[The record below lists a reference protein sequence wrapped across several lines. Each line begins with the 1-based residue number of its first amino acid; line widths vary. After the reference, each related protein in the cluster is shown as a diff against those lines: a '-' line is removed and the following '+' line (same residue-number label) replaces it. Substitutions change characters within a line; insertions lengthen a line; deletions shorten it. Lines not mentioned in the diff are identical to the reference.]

1 MRAILFLLF
10 AIVLSNISFSQTAA
24 EWTQQKKT
32 QRKYLIQQIEA
43 FQTYLGYVKKG
54 YDIANKGIST
64 VQTIKNG
71 EWNLHKD
78 FFGSLSVVNPAIK
91 KYARVADIIT
101 MQVRTTKQVRSLLQ
115 ESRNRGLLNPEE
127 IDYIVKICD
136 HLLSECLE
144 NMDELIV
151 IITSGELEMKDD
163 ERIKRIETIFTTMQD
178 KSVFIQSFGN
188 SITMLAKQR
197 IHEKLEVEMSKKL
210 DGLNR

>member
-1 MRAILFLLF
+1 MKTSLLLLLAF
-10 AIVLSNISFSQTAA
+10 VLSNNLFSQTAA

-43 FQTYLGYVKKG
+43 LQTYLAYVKKG

-91 KYARVADIIT
+91 KYAKVADIIT
-101 MQVRTTKQVRSLLQ
+101 MQVRMTKQVRSLLQ
-115 ESRNRGLLNPEE
+115 ESKNRGLLNSEE

-136 HLLSECLE
+136 HLLSECLK

-151 IITSGELEMKDD
+151 IITSGEVEMKDD
-163 ERIKRIETIFTTMQD
+163 ERIKRIEGIYTSMQD
-178 KSVFIQSFGN
+178 KSVFVLSFGN
-188 SITMLAKQR
+188 SIAMLSKQR
-197 IHEKLEVEMSKKL
+197 VHEKLEVEISKKL
-210 DGLNR
+210 D